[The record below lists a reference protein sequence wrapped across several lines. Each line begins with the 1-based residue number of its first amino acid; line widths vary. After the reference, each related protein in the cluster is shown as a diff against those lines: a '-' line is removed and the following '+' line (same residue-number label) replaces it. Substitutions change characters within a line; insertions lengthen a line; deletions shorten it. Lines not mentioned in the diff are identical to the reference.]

1 MFSFIFV
8 VSFLHFFTEINVKED
23 TKMKKIYIVSI
34 ITIAA
39 AAIIAAGIATHYAKG
54 NQEAQISGGKLMAET
69 SVVTEAKVEYSAPIE
84 RREIDSAIIWNR
96 KDYHKI
102 LNDETLRVRCRVIGF
117 YAGVNQMDLDKI
129 QNDSERF
136 G

>member
-1 MFSFIFV
+1 
-8 VSFLHFFTEINVKED
+8 
-23 TKMKKIYIVSI
+23 MKKTIVSI
-34 ITIAA
+34 VLAT
-39 AAIIAAGIATHYAKG
+39 AAIFAVGLAAYSANGTH
-54 NQEAQISGGKLMAET
+54 ETTIHGGKLMAET

-84 RREIDSAIIWNR
+84 RREIDSAIIRNR

-129 QNDSERF
+129 PNDSERF